1 MRPSSLLREPL
12 VHFLVLGLLIF
23 AVDNYMRPPADSRRT
38 INVDMK
44 VENTLVTLFKD
55 GQGREPTPE
64 EVDRLVKRWLLN
76 EIYYREA
83 LALGLDQGD
92 EMIRSRLVLKMRDVL
107 LSNLVVDPV
116 SDDKLRA
123 WFEANRKRYDTPE
136 RFDVMQF
143 LVADG
148 KSGSR
153 QQAEK
158 LLPVSSGGGAIP
170 KAYANAVRRYTGRTR
185 ENIANLFGDSFASEL
200 LARRDAGWRVI
211 ESRRGWHVARVEAVH
226 PAIPADFQ
234 DVRRQVKADYEEAQ
248 RTIAAFEAIK
258 EIRSRYTIL
267 YNGKRILAELT
278 GTDGGKPKAPAPVD
292 GRKPDAKAE
301 AGQ

>member
-1 MRPSSLLREPL
+1 MKPSSLLREPL

-23 AVDNYMRPPADSRRT
+23 AVDYYMRPPADSRRT
-38 INVDMK
+38 INVDAK

-55 GQGREPTPE
+55 GQGREPTQE

-92 EMIRSRLVLKMRDVL
+92 AMIRSRLVLKMRDVL
-107 LSNLVVDPV
+107 LNNLVLDPP
-116 SDDKLRA
+116 SDDTLRA
-123 WFEANRKRYDTPE
+123 WFEANRKRYDTPK
-136 RFDVMQF
+136 RYDFVQF
-143 LVADG
+143 LVADA

-158 LLPVSSGGGAIP
+158 LLPVSSGGDTVP
-170 KAYANAVRRYTGRTR
+170 EAYANAVRRYTGRTR
-185 ENIANLFGDSFASEL
+185 ENIADLFGDSFASDL
-200 LARRDAGWRVI
+200 LDRADAGWRVI
-211 ESRRGWHVARVEAVH
+211 GSRKGWHIARVEAVH
-226 PAIPADFQ
+226 PAVAADFKKMKL
-234 DVRRQVKADYEEAQ
+234 QVKADYGEAQ

-267 YNGKRILAELT
+267 YSGKRILAELT
-278 GTDGGKPKAPAPVD
+278 GTDGGKP
-292 GRKPDAKAE
+292 DAKAE
-301 AGQ
+301 NGQ

>member
-1 MRPSSLLREPL
+1 MKPSSLLREPL

-23 AVDNYMRPPADSRRT
+23 AVDYYMRPPADSRRT
-38 INVDMK
+38 INVDAK

-55 GQGREPTPE
+55 GQGREPTQE

-92 EMIRSRLVLKMRDVL
+92 AMIRSRLVLKMRDVL
-107 LSNLVVDPV
+107 LNNLVLDPP
-116 SDDKLRA
+116 SDDTLRA
-123 WFEANRKRYDTPE
+123 WFEANRKRYDTPK
-136 RFDVMQF
+136 RYDIVQF
-143 LVADG
+143 LVADA

-158 LLPVSSGGGAIP
+158 LLPVSSGGDTVP
-170 KAYANAVRRYTGRTR
+170 EAYANAVRRYTGRTR
-185 ENIANLFGDSFASEL
+185 ENIADLFGDSFASDL
-200 LARRDAGWRVI
+200 LDRADAGWRVI
-211 ESRRGWHVARVEAVH
+211 GSRKGWHIARVEAVH
-226 PAIPADFQ
+226 PAVAADFKKMKL
-234 DVRRQVKADYEEAQ
+234 QVKADYGEAQ

-267 YNGKRILAELT
+267 YSGKRILAELT
-278 GTDGGKPKAPAPVD
+278 DTDGG
-292 GRKPDAKAE
+292 KPDAKAE
-301 AGQ
+301 NGQ

>member
-1 MRPSSLLREPL
+1 MKPSSLLREPL

-23 AVDNYMRPPADSRRT
+23 AVDYYMRPPADSRRT
-38 INVDMK
+38 INVDAK

-55 GQGREPTPE
+55 GQGREPTQE

-92 EMIRSRLVLKMRDVL
+92 AMIRSRLVLKMRDVL
-107 LSNLVVDPV
+107 LNNLVLDPP
-116 SDDKLRA
+116 SDDTLRA
-123 WFEANRKRYDTPE
+123 WFEANRKRYDTPK
-136 RFDVMQF
+136 RYDIVQF
-143 LVADG
+143 LVADA

-158 LLPVSSGGGAIP
+158 LLPVSSGGDTVP
-170 KAYANAVRRYTGRTR
+170 EAYANAVRRYTGRTR
-185 ENIANLFGDSFASEL
+185 ENIADLFGDSFASDL
-200 LARRDAGWRVI
+200 LDRADAGWRVI
-211 ESRRGWHVARVEAVH
+211 GSRKGWHIARVEAVH
-226 PAIPADFQ
+226 PAVAADFKKMKL
-234 DVRRQVKADYEEAQ
+234 QVKADYGEAQ

-267 YNGKRILAELT
+267 YSGKRILAELT
-278 GTDGGKPKAPAPVD
+278 GTDGGKP
-292 GRKPDAKAE
+292 DAKAE
-301 AGQ
+301 NGQ